1 MLSSIRPNWFAAA
14 MGTGIV
20 ANAAVLLPFHSALL
34 TAIAIVFW
42 IAAAA
47 LLTVLVVLGIGQL
60 LKHPRIA
67 VSHHRELAMAPF
79 YGAVS
84 MALLT
89 VGSGTLLA
97 GKHLIGSDAA
107 VSVDAVL
114 WTLGTLSGLLCA
126 VAIPYLL
133 FTRHRPKLSDA
144 YGSWLMPIVP
154 PMVSASCGAAL
165 IPHLAA
171 GQARMDMLFGCYAMF
186 GLSLTMAMIVIVIV
200 WARLA
205 LHGVGEARMVPTVW
219 IVLGPLG
226 QSVTAVCLLAH
237 YSTAAVGAATVVA
250 LHDFALV
257 YGLATWGF
265 ALAWLLIALALTVR
279 TAREQLPFA
288 PTWWSFT
295 FPLGTVVT
303 ATAELNIISGA
314 DAFKYIAA
322 ALFAGLLCA
331 WVTVASRTVM
341 SVGHR
346 AHANSAASPAASLG

>member
-20 ANAAVLLPFHSALL
+20 ANAAVLLPFHSPLL
-34 TAIAIVFW
+34 TAIAIAFW

-47 LLTVLVVLGIGQL
+47 LLIVLVALGAGQL

-67 VSHHRELAMAPF
+67 VSHHRELGMAPF

-89 VGSGTLLA
+89 VGSGALLA
-97 GKHLIGSDAA
+97 GKHLIGVDAA
-107 VSVDAVL
+107 VWVDAVL
-114 WTLGTLSGLLCA
+114 WTLGTLSGLVCA
-126 VAIPYLL
+126 IAIPYLL
-133 FTRHRPKLSDA
+133 FTRFRPKLSDA

-171 GQARMDMLFGCYAMF
+171 GQARLDMLFGCYAMF

-200 WARLA
+200 FARLA

-237 YSTAAVGAATVVA
+237 YSTAAVNAQTTIA

-265 ALAWLLIALALTVR
+265 ALAWLLIAVAITIR
-279 TAREQLPFA
+279 TASDHLPFA

-303 ATAELNIISGA
+303 ATAELTIISGA

-322 ALFAGLLCA
+322 GLYVGLICA
-331 WVTVASRTVM
+331 WVTVAARTAM
-341 SVGHR
+341 AVGHGGHVR
-346 AHANSAASPAASLG
+346 SAAPAAANLG